1 MKILLKIKALTEAGV
16 AADDKAV
23 LLLMILGTSGVTP
36 VGTLRSTYATAILV
50 DLAFRPY

>member
-1 MKILLKIKALTEAGV
+1 MLLKIKALTVAGV

-23 LLLMILGTSGVTP
+23 LLLMILGTSVVTP
-36 VGTLRSTYATAILV
+36 VGTLPSTYVTAILV